1 MKKIWQFLVA
11 HVREDFNARQYGFV
25 FLLVAVVLALNYT
38 YDLNDLALKSKTGIA
53 KFAAYFLFY
62 SIPYYLTLL
71 PVHYAA
77 KLRFFKNRIF
87 WIKSLTGLALLSLD
101 SSVPY
106 LREWVMVAFEPGVQL
121 WAYKV
126 IVNLVGIFT
135 IVIPLW
141 IIYNKYDREN
151 NLYYGLYP
159 RRFDAR
165 PYLQMLLIMLPIL
178 VTASF
183 LPSFAKQY
191 PMYRASEA
199 HTLLGV
205 SEGLTISIYEFAYG
219 FDFITVEL
227 LFRGFMVIGL
237 AQILGRHA
245 VLSMAVIYCFLH
257 TGKPLGEAMSS
268 VFGGYILGVI
278 AYETKS
284 IWGGVIVHV
293 GIAWMMEVIGL
304 VQKVIR

>member
-1 MKKIWQFLVA
+1 MKKIWGFLVT
-11 HVREDFNARQYGFV
+11 HVKEDFSARQYSFV
-25 FLLVAVVLALNYT
+25 FVLIVVTLVVNYT
-38 YDLNDLALKSKTGIA
+38 YNLDDVLLKSKTGVA
-53 KFAAYFLFY
+53 KFAAYFVFY

-71 PVHYAA
+71 PVRYFT
-77 KLRFFKNRIF
+77 KNNFFQKPIF
-87 WIKSLTGLALLSLD
+87 WIKSLSGLAMLSLD
-101 SSVPY
+101 SSVPF
-106 LREWVMVAFEPGVQL
+106 LREWVMLAFDPGMQL

-135 IVIPLW
+135 IVMPLW
-141 IIYNKYDREN
+141 IIYKKYDKSN

-159 RRFDAR
+159 KRFDAR

-178 VTASF
+178 IAASF
-183 LPSFAKQY
+183 LPSFERQY
-191 PMYRASEA
+191 PMYRASDA
-199 HTLLGV
+199 HILLGV
-205 SEGLTISIYEFAYG
+205 PEWLTISIYEFAYG

-257 TGKPLGEAMSS
+257 TGKPLGEAISS
-268 VFGGYILGVI
+268 VFGGYLLGVI

-293 GIAWMMEVIGL
+293 GIAWMMEIIGFT
-304 VQKVIR
+304 QKSL